1 MCIAFKFQILLV
13 LAFPENQ
20 THDVGVANYAL
31 LFELNPQLPYN

>member
-31 LFELNPQLPYN
+31 FDLNPQLPYN